1 MKRLIILSLTIFVAL
16 AFINVSEAQKKQKQT
31 PKENPCV
38 TDCKKEDKKCMAEAK
53 KAPKAERKAKIA
65 DCNKAFKDCKS
76 NCNKPKEPVK
86 ETK

>member
-38 TDCKKEDKKCMAEAK
+38 TDCKKEDKK
-53 KAPKAERKAKIA
+53 
-65 DCNKAFKDCKS
+65 
-76 NCNKPKEPVK
+76 
-86 ETK
+86 